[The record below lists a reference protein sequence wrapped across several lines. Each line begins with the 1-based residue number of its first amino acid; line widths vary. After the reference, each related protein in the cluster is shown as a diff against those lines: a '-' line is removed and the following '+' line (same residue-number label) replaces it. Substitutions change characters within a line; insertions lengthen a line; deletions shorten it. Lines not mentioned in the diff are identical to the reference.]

1 MVRRGLLF
9 IFWALFVVSVV
20 TNLVAGG
27 RMWGVACPAGLALL
41 GGYIFWYHCR
51 YIPRLREA
59 SLGAGYRLL
68 VPVPVNPVLA
78 RLLLFFSGLMLE
90 AGKTRRAFELHVVA
104 GKGLGLAGFTR
115 LLASDLASLAVALEP
130 GTLILWETRVPV
142 PSPLRRYIREKEA
155 AGEAVWK
162 KGRRKVPHR
171 GALVWGRED
180 SGYLKRL
187 LGRGGR

>member
-9 IFWALFVVSVV
+9 IFWALFLVSVV
-20 TNLVAGG
+20 TNLAAGG
-27 RMWGVACPAGLALL
+27 RILGAACSVGLAFL

-59 SLGAGYRLL
+59 SLKGSYRLL
-68 VPVPVNPVLA
+68 VPVPVNPAVA
-78 RLLLFFSGLMLE
+78 RLLLLFSRLKLE
-90 AGKTRRAFELHVVA
+90 TGKVRRAFELHVVA

-115 LLASDLASLAVALEP
+115 LLASDLASLAAALEP

-187 LGRGGR
+187 LGGGGR